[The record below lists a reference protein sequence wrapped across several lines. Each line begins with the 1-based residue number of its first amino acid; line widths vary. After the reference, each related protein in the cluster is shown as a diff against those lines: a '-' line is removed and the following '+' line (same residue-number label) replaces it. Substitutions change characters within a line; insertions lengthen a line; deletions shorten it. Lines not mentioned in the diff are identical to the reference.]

1 MAVQDLFKRS
11 YLLEPG
17 KLQIV
22 LATIH
27 SPFIFKIVYGF
38 MSDNVPIFGSKRRS
52 YLIICAV
59 MQVVSMLIM
68 TLFPYSSLI
77 LAASCTFLTTLSVA
91 FSDVII
97 DSLLVI

>member
-1 MAVQDLFKRS
+1 M
-11 YLLEPG
+11 LEPG
-17 KLQIV
+17 RLQFV

-38 MSDNVPIFGSKRRS
+38 MSDNVPIFGSKRKS
-52 YLIICAV
+52 YLVIAAII
-59 MQVVSMLIM
+59 QVVTMLTM
-68 TLFPYSSLI
+68 TFFTYTSLL
-77 LAASCTFLTTLSVA
+77 LAATCTFLTTLAVA